1 MVLLPIDVNESAWH
15 LVREYIDARRAE
27 VSDTLL
33 SLSVTDQERRDAA
46 VRMDE
51 LALLLAAPGD
61 TRRASEARHEGEQR
75 RRPIY

>member
-1 MVLLPIDVNESAWH
+1 MVILPIDVNESAWF
-15 LVREYIDARRAE
+15 LVCEYIDARRAE
-27 VSDTLL
+27 ISDTLL
-33 SLSVTDQERRDAA
+33 SLVVSDQERRDAA

-75 RRPIY
+75 RLAIY

>member
-51 LALLLAAPGD
+51 LALLLAAPSD

-75 RRPIY
+75 RLAIY